1 MNTINWSGYEWLT
14 QERWGIVHKDKPY
27 CWYDPS
33 AVQITLK
40 GYLDLKTQ
48 YNPKEFPVTISTS
61 KKQAINFY
69 HGVT

>member
-14 QERWGIVHKDKPY
+14 QERWGTVHKDKPY

-48 YNPKEFPVTISTS
+48 YNPKDRDWETIHILTS
-61 KKQAINFY
+61 LLY
-69 HGVT
+69 SYS